1 MENDIT
7 REIDR
12 LRRRVREQD
21 AVYDSLSVSF
31 DDLKQKYHDL
41 ADVSY
46 FKNASLAAANQW
58 AEALRKEVDRL
69 KAELVE
75 AQKKLSIAEVKNRS
89 SLANNLCPDHR
100 DKQAGEP
107 CLACTI
113 ETLKRKLAE
122 AHSSLARQQYADLQ
136 LLGQRD
142 EKIRH
147 LENMLAEARGL
158 LAKCLDWLSEYTDS
172 ELVTGIKAA
181 LAGEVDG

>member
-69 KAELVE
+69 KAEL
-75 AQKKLSIAEVKNRS
+75 
-89 SLANNLCPDHR
+89 
-100 DKQAGEP
+100 
-107 CLACTI
+107 
-113 ETLKRKLAE
+113 
-122 AHSSLARQQYADLQ
+122 
-136 LLGQRD
+136 
-142 EKIRH
+142 
-147 LENMLAEARGL
+147 AEARDTAKKYGARL
-158 LAKCLDWLSEYTDS
+158 RCHGYTTKDLA
-172 ELVTGIKAA
+172 AA
-181 LAGEVDG
+181 LKAGAVEE